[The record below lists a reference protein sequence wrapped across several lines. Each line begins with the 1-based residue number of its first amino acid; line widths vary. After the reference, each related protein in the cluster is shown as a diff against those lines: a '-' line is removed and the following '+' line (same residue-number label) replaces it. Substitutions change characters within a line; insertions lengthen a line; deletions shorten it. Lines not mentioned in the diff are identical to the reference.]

1 MALMPAPSAL
11 SLQDIGAPVLET
23 GHEGLGVDGI
33 QQLKNQVSFLQLV
46 DS

>member
-11 SLQDIGAPVLET
+11 SLQDIGAPIET
-23 GHEGLGVDGI
+23 GHEGLGVDGS